1 MVCKRGFFGAARF
14 FGAGRFFAGAFRG
27 EDFREEAR
35 RGGAFRAILVFFV
48 FFAAR
53 AFAGAFARLV
63 FFAMG

>member
-14 FGAGRFFAGAFRG
+14 FGAVRFFAGTFRG
-27 EDFREEAR
+27 EGFRDEAR
-35 RGGAFRAILVFFV
+35 RGAAFRAVLVFFV

-53 AFAGAFARLV
+53 ALAGDFARLV